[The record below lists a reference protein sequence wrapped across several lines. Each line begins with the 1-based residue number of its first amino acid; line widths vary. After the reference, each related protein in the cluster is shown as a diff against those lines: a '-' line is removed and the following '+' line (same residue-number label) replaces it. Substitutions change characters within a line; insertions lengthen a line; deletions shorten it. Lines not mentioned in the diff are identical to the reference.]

1 MVVRVL
7 FFIVVAFVLAMAWF
21 GGWIP
26 HALGRDEQGADSAPP
41 PRARGLSS
49 GQLSVAGLRFRS
61 SEEQVVQAIGRP
73 DVASPP
79 RYDPS
84 LGDSVSNW
92 QYDGILVLMKDHGVV
107 KVHCSATRCAS
118 ANGVAVG
125 DSRDKVIRTYGSP
138 RTIETADEKELL
150 RYSGTVAECSLN
162 FTIKDGSV
170 STIDLAC
177 DGS

>member
-1 MVVRVL
+1 LVVRVL
-7 FFIVVAFVLAMAWF
+7 FFIVVAVVLAMAWF

-26 HALGRDEQGADSAPP
+26 HALGLDEQGADSTP
-41 PRARGLSS
+41 PRPHGLASK
-49 GQLSVAGLRFRS
+49 QLVVAGLRFRS
-61 SEEQVVQAIGRP
+61 SEEQVFQAIGRP

-107 KVHCSATRCAS
+107 KVHCSATRCAT
-118 ANGVAVG
+118 ANDVAVG
-125 DSRDKVIRTYGSP
+125 DSRDKVIRTYGTP
-138 RTIETADEKELL
+138 RTIETADEKEML
-150 RYSGTVAECSLN
+150 RYAGTVAECSLN

>member
-1 MVVRVL
+1 ML
-7 FFIVVAFVLAMAWF
+7 FFIVVALVLAMAWF

-26 HALGRDEQGADSAPP
+26 HGSGDSGDGTDSTPH
-41 PRARGLSS
+41 RARGLSS
-49 GQLSVAGLRFRS
+49 SQLSVAGLRFRS
-61 SEEQVVQAIGRP
+61 SEDQVFQALGRP

-92 QYDGILVLMKDHGVV
+92 QYDGIAVLMKDHGVV
-107 KVHCSATRCAS
+107 KVRCSATRCAS
-118 ANGVAVG
+118 ENGVAVG
-125 DSRDKVIRTYGSP
+125 DSRDKVIRTYGTP
-138 RTIETADEKELL
+138 RTIETVDDREML
-150 RYSGTVAECSLN
+150 RYSGSVAECSLN

>member
-7 FFIVVAFVLAMAWF
+7 FFIVVAVVLAMAWF

-26 HALGRDEQGADSAPP
+26 RALGMDEQGADSTP
-41 PRARGLSS
+41 ARPHGLASN
-49 GQLSVAGLRFRS
+49 QLVVAGLRFRS

-107 KVHCSATRCAS
+107 KVHCSATRCAT
-118 ANGVAVG
+118 ANNVAVG
-125 DSRDKVIRTYGSP
+125 DSRDKVIRTYGNP
-138 RTIETADEKELL
+138 RTIETADEKEML